1 MDWLREP
8 LFHRI
13 LNYMKRLYFFLCLVV
28 LCGTVSAQG
37 NLIKSVYF
45 GGGSHYIDGQQI
57 EEIREFIESIPNI
70 QHYQIT
76 VSSHTDNIGGRE
88 YNQWLSAMRSQS
100 VLARLLALQ
109 LDESRINIVD
119 NGQINPLYDNRSN
132 MGRQGN
138 RRVDI
143 ILEPILL

>member
-1 MDWLREP
+1 
-8 LFHRI
+8 
-13 LNYMKRLYFFLCLVV
+13 MKRLFFLLNFVL
-28 LCGTVSAQG
+28 LCGAVMAQG

-45 GGGSHYIDGQQI
+45 GGGSHYIDAQQMQ
-57 EEIREFIESIPNI
+57 EIQEFIQSIPNI

-76 VSSHTDNIGGRE
+76 VSSHTDNIGGKE
-88 YNQWLSAMRSQS
+88 YNQWLSGMRSQS
-100 VLARLLALQ
+100 VLHRLLSLQ